1 MRQSFDP
8 NIWGPHAWFFL
19 ETIVM
24 SYPIDPT
31 EKDKLNFKSFF
42 YTLQF
47 IIPCNKCRVNY
58 NIHLKKY
65 PLTKKVLEN
74 RDNLFQWIVNMHNAV
89 DLNKKRSTK
98 ETYDYYINQYS
109 ESPKKEN
116 NKKYTCSK
124 RIKNIFIV
132 TMIIFFIIII
142 HKIYLLF

>member
-19 ETIVM
+19 ETTVM
-24 SYPIDPT
+24 SYPIDPS

-42 YTLQF
+42 NTLQF
-47 IIPCNKCRVNY
+47 IIPCDKCRINY
-58 NIHLKKY
+58 TIHLKKY
-65 PLTKKVLEN
+65 PLTEKVFEN
-74 RDNLFQWIVNMHNAV
+74 RDNMFEGIVNMHNSV
-89 DLNKKRSTK
+89 DPSKKKSYK

-109 ESPKKEN
+109 ENSTREN
-116 NKKYTCSK
+116 NKEYTCSK
-124 RIKNIFIV
+124 RIKNIFII